1 MKRTTLCLLTA
12 ALLGLT
18 ACGGAASSAGDT
30 ESITAETTTVTEA
43 TTTSAQTVTTTA
55 AETTTTVSETTT
67 TVTEATT
74 TATAAA
80 TAASATEDTGGNG
93 MHGERFDETDII
105 APGLWLGTRR
115 SGEGDGLRRFDTYY
129 EIHADGT
136 GIMLHQE
143 TGLTETFRYTF
154 KDGVLGFIPDSGAS
168 MYTADAELYA
178 ADGITVTYKFQYG
191 GATEDWQY
199 TGDTKIS
206 AMTLFSNARLCEMAK
221 LYYNTR
227 ALASGDPV
235 CAYAE
240 AVIDDS
246 DMIEVVLYE
255 QSAKDQPL
263 QTYTVDRA
271 TAQGHDWD
279 FEPVDLNHP

>member
-30 ESITAETTTVTEA
+30 ESITAETTAVTEA
-43 TTTSAQTVTTTA
+43 TTTSAQTAATTA

-74 TATAAA
+74 TA
-80 TAASATEDTGGNG
+80 ASATEDTGDNG

-206 AMTLFSNARLCEMAK
+206 AMKLFSNARLCEMAK